1 MLEFLVTNSCG
12 RCAMQDIKL
21 KSAAGALIIGKLEG
35 FGPSAFAKL
44 AARFETIGALL
55 NAREADLTGVVNI
68 TQRNS
73 LMISGHKD
81 LMRAHMEVTADFD
94 RVIDMGAQPISI
106 FDDLYP
112 RRLKLIPNAP
122 TVIYAAGDLSPLERA
137 VGCVGTRQPTRF
149 GQVVAANMTKM
160 LAENGFTIVSG
171 LASGIDSIA
180 HREALAANAPTLA
193 VLGCGL
199 DKINYGAY
207 ELYGMIGDSEGGMV
221 LTEQPLGQ
229 EADRNTLSRR
239 NRIITGLSVGTF
251 VFQLE
256 RDSGTMHTVK
266 YAFRQGKP
274 MFVPVIPERFREEP
288 ENNTAIDMAN
298 MKPSDFA
305 RMCDWKKEYLDAA
318 NESSLPSVA
327 DSISGKDDY
336 PRLIERLNALIQEG
350 KPEEN
355 LEIEQVATFA

>member
-1 MLEFLVTNSCG
+1 MLEFLLANSLG
-12 RCAMQDIKL
+12 KCAMQDIKL

-35 FGPSAFAKL
+35 FGPSAFTKL
-44 AARFETIGALL
+44 AARFETIGAFL

-68 TQRNS
+68 AQRNK

-81 LMRAHMEVTADFD
+81 LMRAHIDVTADFD
-94 RVIDMGAQPISI
+94 RIIDMGARPISI

-160 LAENGFTIVSG
+160 LAENGFAIVSG

-180 HREALAANAPTLA
+180 HREAIAANAPTLA

-199 DKINYGAY
+199 DKISHGAY
-207 ELYGMIGDSEGGMV
+207 ELYGVIGDSEGGMV

-229 EADRNTLSRR
+229 QADRNTLSRR
-239 NRIITGLSVGTF
+239 NRIITGLSVGTL

-266 YAFRQGKP
+266 YALRQGKP
-274 MFVPVIPERFREEP
+274 MFVPVIPDRFRDEP
-288 ENNTAIDMAN
+288 ENNTVIDMAN
-298 MKPSDFA
+298 MTPSDFA

-318 NESSLPSVA
+318 NESNLPSVA

-336 PRLIERLNALIQEG
+336 PHLIERLNALLVEG
-350 KPEEN
+350 KPQEN